1 MSVTTIECQKRPENS
16 NPKALRREGL
26 IPATLYGHN
35 GTESISLTVGSKEAV
50 TLLRYAK
57 ANETLVDVKIPDL
70 SWEGKALIREI
81 QSHPW
86 KRTLYHLSFFYV
98 ANANS
103 AAAAEA

>member
-1 MSVTTIECQKRPENS
+1 
-16 NPKALRREGL
+16 
-26 IPATLYGHN
+26 
-35 GTESISLTVGSKEAV
+35 
-50 TLLRYAK
+50 
-57 ANETLVDVKIPDL
+57 VDVKIPDL